1 MPFVAK
7 ISIFALLYAHRE
19 RSEYMEGNK
28 IIESARL
35 AYEQHWRTTSDES
48 TGDKQATKVTKA
60 WQQDVVSNDIQC
72 EVPIKEGLKEK
83 IDLIDHSVNMAYEM
97 KVSGKNPHHEFYRDI
112 FKVIIY
118 NQHHAK
124 KLRGLVFITEQDGA
138 DKLNKGLGKAVKEL
152 LARHKLDIAV
162 EGI

>member
-1 MPFVAK
+1 
-7 ISIFALLYAHRE
+7 
-19 RSEYMEGNK
+19 MEGNR

-35 AYEQHWRTTSDES
+35 AYERHWRTTSDES

-60 WQQDVVSNDIQC
+60 WQQNVVSNDIQC

-83 IDLIDHSVNMAYEM
+83 IDLIDHSVNTAYEM

-118 NQHHAK
+118 NQHHVK
-124 KLRGLVFITEQDGA
+124 KLKGLVFITEQDGA
-138 DKLNKGLGKAVKEL
+138 DKLNKGLGKSVQKL
-152 LARHKLDIAV
+152 LDQHKLDIAV
-162 EGI
+162 KGI

>member
-1 MPFVAK
+1 
-7 ISIFALLYAHRE
+7 
-19 RSEYMEGNK
+19 MEGNK
-28 IIESARL
+28 IIKSARL
-35 AYEQHWRTTSDES
+35 AYEQHWQTTSDES
-48 TGDKQATKVTKA
+48 IGDRQATKVTKA
-60 WQQDVVSNDIQC
+60 WQQDVASNDIQC

-124 KLRGLVFITEQDGA
+124 KLKGLVFITEQDGA
-138 DKLNKGLGKAVKEL
+138 DKLNKGLGKSVQKL
-152 LARHKLDIAV
+152 LAQHKLDIAV
-162 EGI
+162 KGI

>member
-1 MPFVAK
+1 
-7 ISIFALLYAHRE
+7 
-19 RSEYMEGNK
+19 MEGNK

-35 AYEQHWRTTSDES
+35 AYKRYWRITSDES
-48 TGDKQATKVTKA
+48 IGDKQATRVTKS

-72 EVPIKEGLKEK
+72 EVPIKEGLNEK
-83 IDLIDHSVNMAYEM
+83 IDIIDYTINMAYEM

-124 KLRGLVFITEQDGA
+124 KVKGLVFITEQDGA

-152 LARHKLDIAV
+152 LARHKL
-162 EGI
+162 GIIVKGI

>member
-1 MPFVAK
+1 MK
-7 ISIFALLYAHRE
+7 
-19 RSEYMEGNK
+19 GNK

-48 TGDKQATKVTKA
+48 TGDRQATKVTKT
-60 WQQDVVSNDIQC
+60 WQQDVVSNDIKC
-72 EVPIKEGLKEK
+72 EVPIKVGLREK

-112 FKVIIY
+112 FKIIIY

-124 KLRGLVFITEQDGA
+124 KLKGLIFITERDGA
-138 DKLNKGLGKAVKEL
+138 EKLNKGLGKAVQKL
-152 LARHKLDIAV
+152 LAQHKLDITMK
-162 EGI
+162 GI

>member
-1 MPFVAK
+1 
-7 ISIFALLYAHRE
+7 
-19 RSEYMEGNK
+19 MEGNR

-48 TGDKQATKVTKA
+48 TGDKQATRVTKT

-72 EVPIKEGLKEK
+72 EVAIKEGLKEK
-83 IDLIDHSVNMAYEM
+83 IDLIDYSVSMAYEM

-124 KLRGLVFITEQDGA
+124 KLQGLVFITEKYGA
-138 DKLNKGLGKAVKEL
+138 NNLNKGLGKAVKEL
-152 LARHKLDIAV
+152 LGRRKLAITV
-162 EGI
+162 KGI